1 MEEIKKYFIRT
12 TGKGELKIYHLINIK
27 DFSQLDIF
35 FNSIKEVEIYVKE
48 HFIELVEYNE
58 I

>member
-12 TGKGELKIYHLINIK
+12 TGKDELKIYHLINIK

-35 FNSIKEVEIYVKE
+35 FNSIKEVEIYAKE